1 MVIDFYSPVAKGFA
15 AGFFCGDFLLRAA
28 GRRKKYKGKLT
39 TNPFD
44 LVRQAYHKP
53 LKTVPLTIKRNGVV
67 LLRNDPA
74 IFNRT
79 GEFSVNPPSRKLWR
93 TGPVLKDFESGGFCL
108 LLCFILGY
116 EGPAQYHFK

>member
-1 MVIDFYSPVAKGFA
+1 MALGVIDFYSPVAKGFA
-15 AGFFCGDFLLRAA
+15 AGFFRGDFLLRAA

-44 LVRQAYHKP
+44 LVRQAHHKL
-53 LKTVPLTIKRNGVV
+53 LKTGALTIKRNGVV

-74 IFNRT
+74 IYNRT
-79 GEFSVNPPSRKLWR
+79 GEFSVK
-93 TGPVLKDFESGGFCL
+93 PVLKIFESGGFCL

-116 EGPAQYHFK
+116 EGPAQYHFLE